1 MAEQTARLRS
11 TGAELRE
18 RTASATS
25 ANRLVT
31 ATVDARGGL
40 VGLTFNTTRYRTMA
54 PAELAAA
61 VSETVVEAQRTMAEQ
76 VSEAFE
82 PLRADKERLRSFLGA
97 F

>member
-1 MAEQTARLRS
+1 
-11 TGAELRE
+11 
-18 RTASATS
+18 
-25 ANRLVT
+25 
-31 ATVDARGGL
+31 
-40 VGLTFNTTRYRTMA
+40 MA